1 MDDEQHEEP
10 EAAEEDEVELTPMQ
24 KCAALFACQHGVAA
38 DRQVRAAGISLKR
51 QNALIASDVWK
62 RVHPGVIG
70 LTGAADTW
78 ERKVMAAALAV
89 KGAVACGRTAARVH
103 GLDGYR
109 NYAGIKIAVPRSA
122 RRVKIDG
129 VKYTRLDLDDED
141 TTVVNGIPVTTV
153 AVTLMQLAS
162 RGLNAGQPLD
172 DALRRGLKPAALRE
186 EFERWKGQGVRGPS
200 EMLELLVDRVDRR
213 LPRSWFQRLAKD
225 VFIAEAIHFVDEWPV
240 YDTNGRH
247 LADLD
252 LANVDLQVGVE
263 CQSWEWHGSPSAQDR
278 DLRRKRRVREVGWEV
293 VDVWWSDLNRTAE
306 VLADVRLAITIA
318 RARKLAADRA
328 TWD

>member
-1 MDDEQHEEP
+1 
-10 EAAEEDEVELTPMQ
+10 MQ
-24 KCAALFACQHGVAA
+24 KCAALFAGQHGVAA

-62 RVHPGVIG
+62 RVHAGVIG

-109 NYAGIKIAVPRSA
+109 KYPGIKIAVPRSA

-172 DALRRGLKPAALRE
+172 DALRRGHKPAALRE
-186 EFERWKGQGVRGPS
+186 TATTGANAAS
-200 EMLELLVDRVDRR
+200 A
-213 LPRSWFQRLAKD
+213 RSDGKWSTCGGATSTAPPKSSPTSDSR
-225 VFIAEAIHFVDEWPV
+225 
-240 YDTNGRH
+240 
-247 LADLD
+247 
-252 LANVDLQVGVE
+252 
-263 CQSWEWHGSPSAQDR
+263 SPSPTPESWLLNAPSR
-278 DLRRKRRVREVGWEV
+278 
-293 VDVWWSDLNRTAE
+293 SDQQPSSGRSAE
-306 VLADVRLAITIA
+306 NDDAIGHTG
-318 RARKLAADRA
+318 LAAADWLGTPLTHR
-328 TWD
+328 

>member
-1 MDDEQHEEP
+1 MFRSTQYGMDNEQSKESEG
-10 EAAEEDEVELTPMQ
+10 ESEGAEEEVELTPMQ
-24 KCAALFACQHGVAA
+24 KCVALFAGQHGVAA

-62 RVHPGVIG
+62 RVHAGVIG
-70 LTGAADTW
+70 LTGAADRW

-109 NYAGIKIAVPRSA
+109 KYPGIKIAVPRSA

-172 DALRRGLKPAALRE
+172 DALRRGHKPRHCARSSSVGRVRGARTERDARVVGRPCRPAAAE
-186 EFERWKGQGVRGPS
+186 ELVPASGQGRVHRGGNPF
-200 EMLELLVDRVDRR
+200 R
-213 LPRSWFQRLAKD
+213 
-225 VFIAEAIHFVDEWPV
+225 
-240 YDTNGRH
+240 G
-247 LADLD
+247 
-252 LANVDLQVGVE
+252 
-263 CQSWEWHGSPSAQDR
+263 
-278 DLRRKRRVREVGWEV
+278 
-293 VDVWWSDLNRTAE
+293 
-306 VLADVRLAITIA
+306 
-318 RARKLAADRA
+318 
-328 TWD
+328 